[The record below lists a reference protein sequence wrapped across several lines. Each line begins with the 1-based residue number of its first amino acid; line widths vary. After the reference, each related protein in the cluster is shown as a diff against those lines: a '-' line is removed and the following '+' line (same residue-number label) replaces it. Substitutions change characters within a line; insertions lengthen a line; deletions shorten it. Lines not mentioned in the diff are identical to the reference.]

1 MKRTLFLNFR
11 PTFLKRPN
19 LRPSQKCQARVSD
32 EAKFW
37 GKARPGFRVYRFSK
51 MLPITPV
58 RKTVWDLWKVTI
70 NDLITANWYRTC
82 ADQQDHLWLL
92 LFQHMNP
99 NDITS
104 DWVSEWNITFLLHVG
119 YLIFWLIMMIELH
132 VRKCNSI
139 KHRHLYTSSRFRW
152 ASSWHLTTGN
162 EYCSV
167 KVLSSYNCIM
177 CQQVFWL

>member
-1 MKRTLFLNFR
+1 MKKIWDNMKRTLFLNFR

-37 GKARPGFRVYRFSK
+37 GKARPGCRVYRFSK

-82 ADQQDHLWLL
+82 ADQQDHLWPCQCSFVPAYESKWHYVRLSKWMKYY
-92 LFQHMNP
+92 FP
-99 NDITS
+99 
-104 DWVSEWNITFLLHVG
+104 VACV
-119 YLIFWLIMMIELH
+119 LIWIYKSF
-132 VRKCNSI
+132 
-139 KHRHLYTSSRFRW
+139 
-152 ASSWHLTTGN
+152 
-162 EYCSV
+162 SV
-167 KVLSSYNCIM
+167 IW
-177 CQQVFWL
+177 FFGW